1 MPKELIDKLTWLF
14 ILLPGFLC
22 MSIVGS
28 IVELG
33 QLSEFQITFYSF
45 VLTLVI
51 TAIALATTAL
61 LRRRSTLA
69 NSANV
74 QSVFFTVAIA
84 VSLVLGVALGLA
96 AEADRFFV
104 SLRALPITNTLNKR
118 SAARPVVFL
127 LTQNTGGKL
136 KAEGDGRPPAKKQG
150 EAWAL
155 VQVKNGRRYEGWPE
169 FYETGSKPSE
179 IYLSPACES
188 TAEKGNETVRP
199 IEGPGIIVYESEIQ
213 SIELLDRTSSKCYA
227 YWAAVAKPSS

>member
-1 MPKELIDKLTWLF
+1 MPKELVDKLTWLF

-51 TAIALATTAL
+51 TAISLAIISLACRWRGISSGPVKQTTFFVV
-61 LRRRSTLA
+61 TI
-69 NSANV
+69 V
-74 QSVFFTVAIA
+74 VSVLIGL
-84 VSLVLGVALGLA
+84 SLGLA
-96 AEADRFFV
+96 AEGDRFFV
-104 SLRALPITNTLNKR
+104 ALRALPITNTLNKR

-136 KAEGDGRPPAKKQG
+136 KTEGDGRPPNRKQG

-155 VQVKNGRRYEGWPE
+155 IQLKNGKRFEGWPE

-179 IYLSPACES
+179 LYLSPACEETS
-188 TAEKGNETVRP
+188 DKGNVGIRP
-199 IEGPGIIVYESEIQ
+199 IEGPGIVIYESEIQ
-213 SIELLDRTSSKCYA
+213 SIELLDRAASKCYA
-227 YWAAVAKPSS
+227 HWAAAAKPSK